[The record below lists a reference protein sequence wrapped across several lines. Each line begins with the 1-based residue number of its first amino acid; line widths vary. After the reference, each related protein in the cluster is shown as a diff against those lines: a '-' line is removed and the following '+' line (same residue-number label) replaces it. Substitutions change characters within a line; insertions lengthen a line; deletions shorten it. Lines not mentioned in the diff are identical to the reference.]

1 MSKYIKLDDLLSLNQ
16 ILTSSDE
23 GGWSENVQ
31 AVLLED
37 IKEQPVLDIVRCRDC
52 IYQFYNALNKR
63 CCCRTS
69 NNFIVSENDFCSF
82 GKERRNK
89 FGIKY

>member
-1 MSKYIKLDDLLSLNQ
+1 MSKYIKLDDLLSLSQ

-31 AVLLED
+31 AILLED
-37 IKEQPVLDIVRCRDC
+37 IKEQPLLDIVRCKDC
-52 IYQFYNALNKR
+52 VYQFYNTLNKR

-69 NNFIVSENDFCSF
+69 NNLIVSENDFCSF
-82 GKERRNK
+82 GKK
-89 FGIKY
+89 GDKI